1 MPTQEER
8 LETVEYGLKQYK
20 TETIKAYQEIAME
33 LIMIK
38 GLAEDSAKR
47 LMTMERDVSQLK
59 TTLGDHTAYLN
70 QLETTLGEHTA
81 HLNRLEITLGD
92 HTAHLNQ
99 LETTLGEHT
108 TLLTQILARLPEK
121 P

>member
-8 LETVEYGLKQYK
+8 LGIVEYGLKQFR
-20 TETIKAYQEIAME
+20 TETIKAYGEMAME

-38 GLAEDSAKR
+38 GLTEDSVKR
-47 LMTMERDVSQLK
+47 LMTMERDMSQLK
-59 TTLGDHTAYLN
+59 TTLSEHTAHLDR
-70 QLETTLGEHTA
+70 LETTLGEHTA
-81 HLNRLEITLGD
+81 HLNRLE
-92 HTAHLNQ
+92 
-99 LETTLGEHT
+99 TTLGEHTTLLTQHT

>member
-8 LETVEYGLKQYK
+8 LETVEYGLKQFK
-20 TETIKAYQEIAME
+20 TETIKAYQEMAME

-38 GLAEDSAKR
+38 GLTEDSVRR
-47 LMTMERDVSQLK
+47 LMTMERDISQLK
-59 TTLGDHTAYLN
+59 TTLGEHTVHLN
-70 QLETTLGEHTA
+70 RLETTLGEHT
-81 HLNRLEITLGD
+81 TLL
-92 HTAHLNQ
+92 TQ
-99 LETTLGEHT
+99 HT

>member
-8 LETVEYGLKQYK
+8 LETVEYGLKQFK
-20 TETIKAYQEIAME
+20 TETIKAYQEMAME

-38 GLAEDSAKR
+38 GLTEDSVRR
-47 LMTMERDVSQLK
+47 LMTMERDMNQLK
-59 TTLGDHTAYLN
+59 TTLD
-70 QLETTLGEHTA
+70 EHTV
-81 HLNRLEITLGD
+81 HLNRLETTLNE
-92 HTAHLNQ
+92 HTGHLNR
-99 LETTLGEHT
+99 LETALGEQS